1 MSFLCW
7 SQSLMHL
14 SSVFIDLF
22 IHVNSRGLALLCSIV
37 YNLFELLDVL
47 FFHAVGFADFIMPRC
62 ACASEVYGIG
72 WYMYQKLLDTSP
84 STRARALANS
94 SALPH
99 AGDRLNGVPSDV
111 LGLHMQDKE
120 FNSCLK
126 YWLGIPLHSAPHLC
140 PACRTSAD
148 EYGDHQVGCGGNGDR
163 ITRHN
168 AVRDV
173 IFSAAQSAALGP
185 SREAQG
191 LIPESLSRPADV
203 FLPTWQGGRP
213 AALEVHVISPLQQTL
228 IHEAAFSPGHAL
240 EVGVRRKLTT
250 HLQACR
256 SIGVNFI
263 PIVAETLGGLGEEA
277 INIIGAIGNAID
289 RRVTMTHSSSSTK
302 TEAYVSSPGHC
313 TLERKCLPVASS
325 PINFTSF
332 SGWYPLNCMPPPL
345 IFWSVAFVHLYCL
358 IYSSVFV
365 ASFAGLPFSVIIL
378 FLLFVTILTPYGNNW
393 REQRKKKGSH

>member
-1 MSFLCW
+1 MLHAPAAFISSAASTKILVERILNRPTNLDTYLEKAVSALSSSSSHPEW
-7 SQSLMHL
+7 LNLDDIDIPLRQRHL
-14 SSVFIDLF
+14 SCAIDE
-22 IHVNSRGLALLCSIV
+22 A
-37 YNLFELLDVL
+37 
-47 FFHAVGFADFIMPRC
+47 
-62 ACASEVYGIG
+62 
-72 WYMYQKLLDTSP
+72 MYQNLLDTSP

-99 AGDRLNGVPSDV
+99 AGDWLNGVPSDV

-203 FLPTWQGGRP
+203 FLPTWQGGSLGRP
-213 AALEVHVISPLQQTL
+213 
-228 IHEAAFSPGHAL
+228 
-240 EVGVRRKLTT
+240 R
-250 HLQACR
+250 
-256 SIGVNFI
+256 
-263 PIVAETLGGLGEEA
+263 
-277 INIIGAIGNAID
+277 
-289 RRVTMTHSSSSTK
+289 
-302 TEAYVSSPGHC
+302 Y
-313 TLERKCLPVASS
+313 
-325 PINFTSF
+325 FTSPANPH
-332 SGWYPLNCMPPPL
+332 S
-345 IFWSVAFVHLYCL
+345 
-358 IYSSVFV
+358 
-365 ASFAGLPFSVIIL
+365 
-378 FLLFVTILTPYGNNW
+378 
-393 REQRKKKGSH
+393 

>member
-1 MSFLCW
+1 MSSPITDW
-7 SQSLMHL
+7 SWQKASLPSNRGGLNLRSAVLHAPAAFISSAASTKTLVERILNRPTNLDTYLEKAVSALSSSSSHPEWLNLDDIDIPLRQRHL
-14 SSVFIDLF
+14 SCAIDE
-22 IHVNSRGLALLCSIV
+22 A
-37 YNLFELLDVL
+37 
-47 FFHAVGFADFIMPRC
+47 
-62 ACASEVYGIG
+62 
-72 WYMYQKLLDTSP
+72 MYQNLLDTSP

-99 AGDRLNGVPSDV
+99 AGDWLNGVPSDV

-213 AALEVHVISPLQQTL
+213 AALDVHVISPLQQTL

-289 RRVTMTHSSSSTK
+289 RRVTMTHSTSSTK
-302 TEAYVSSPGHC
+302 KHLFHRLAIALWRGNACLWLHRQQ
-313 TLERKCLPVASS
+313 TL
-325 PINFTSF
+325 
-332 SGWYPLNCMPPPL
+332 PPSADG
-345 IFWSVAFVHLYCL
+345 I
-358 IYSSVFV
+358 
-365 ASFAGLPFSVIIL
+365 
-378 FLLFVTILTPYGNNW
+378 
-393 REQRKKKGSH
+393 R

>member
-1 MSFLCW
+1 MLNDMRDSQVETTLLRSCLALPKLSYVLRTCPPDHITHATRQFDSIMREALESIVSSPITDWSWQKASLPSNRGGRSAVLHAPAAFISSAASTKTLVERILNRPTNLDAYLEKAVSALPSSSSHPEWLNLDDIDIPLC
-7 SQSLMHL
+7 QRHL
-14 SSVFIDLF
+14 SCAIDE
-22 IHVNSRGLALLCSIV
+22 A
-37 YNLFELLDVL
+37 
-47 FFHAVGFADFIMPRC
+47 
-62 ACASEVYGIG
+62 
-72 WYMYQKLLDTSP
+72 MYQNLLDTSP
-84 STRARALANS
+84 STRACALANS

-99 AGDRLNGVPSDV
+99 AGDWLNGVPSDV

-140 PACRTSAD
+140 PACRTTAD

-213 AALEVHVISPLQQTL
+213 AALDVHVISPLQQTL
-228 IHEAAFSPGHAL
+228 IYEAAFSPGHAL
-240 EVGVRRKLTT
+240 EVGVRRTLTT

-289 RRVTMTHSSSSTK
+289 RRVTMTHSTSSTK
-302 TEAYVSSPGHC
+302 
-313 TLERKCLPVASS
+313 K
-325 PINFTSF
+325 
-332 SGWYPLNCMPPPL
+332 
-345 IFWSVAFVHLYCL
+345 HLFHRL
-358 IYSSVFV
+358 AI
-365 ASFAGLPFSVIIL
+365 AL
-378 FLLFVTILTPYGNNW
+378 W
-393 REQRKKKGSH
+393 RENACLWLHR